1 MQKASSGRWRSAD
14 EQGREH
20 RIVVVPAPSLTC
32 QVGVFH
38 RLVCIDIASNG
49 VHSHLAHAL
58 HEGSHVVVIEAR
70 IEASDAIDVAMERTV
85 TNLAGIAKLGLE
97 LIAAAKLV
105 DGSNGCQHLHGGGR
119 TEELALAV
127 GIEHGVGV
135 KVVDHHSHLRRAEH
149 ICL

>member
-1 MQKASSGRWRSAD
+1 
-14 EQGREH
+14 
-20 RIVVVPAPSLTC
+20 
-32 QVGVFH
+32 
-38 RLVCIDIASNG
+38 
-49 VHSHLAHAL
+49 
-58 HEGSHVVVIEAR
+58 
-70 IEASDAIDVAMERTV
+70 MERTV